1 MFCLITRQIAEHTID
16 LRQISEH
23 TATYGNIHETDIGIY
38 DIMDEADIG
47 TCNKYKTS
55 IGILR
60 NMHETDIEV

>member
-1 MFCLITRQIAEHTID
+1 MFCLITRQISEHTID

-38 DIMDEADIG
+38 DITDETDIV

-55 IGILR
+55 IGI
-60 NMHETDIEV
+60 

>member
-1 MFCLITRQIAEHTID
+1 MFCLITRQISEHTID

-38 DIMDEADIG
+38 DITDETDIG

-55 IGILR
+55 IGILH